1 MTQSKPCNSISEI
14 KKKKQK
20 KQHSR
25 NSESIS
31 ELEDKI
37 IEMTHSQYYTEKQI
51 IKKLK

>member
-14 KKKKQK
+14 KKKKNNK
-20 KQHSR
+20 KTQHSR

-37 IEMTHSQYYTEKQI
+37 IEMTHSQ
-51 IKKLK
+51 